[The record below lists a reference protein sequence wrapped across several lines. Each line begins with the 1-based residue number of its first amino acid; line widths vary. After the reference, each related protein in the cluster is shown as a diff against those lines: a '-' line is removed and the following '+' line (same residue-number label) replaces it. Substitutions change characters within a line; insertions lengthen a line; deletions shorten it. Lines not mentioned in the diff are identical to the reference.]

1 MRRRRIQFDT
11 EIEMGVE
18 AVESSSDP
26 VILEIEV
33 GAGKIP
39 LDICRSFHVV
49 KKVVASG
56 RKAEIPSD

>member
-11 EIEMGVE
+11 EIEMSVE

-33 GAGKIP
+33 GAGKIL
-39 LDICRSFHVV
+39 LDICRSFHSV
-49 KKVVASG
+49 KRVVASS

>member
-18 AVESSSDP
+18 VVESSSDP

-33 GAGKIP
+33 GKIP
-39 LDICRSFHVV
+39 LDICRSFHVENT
-49 KKVVASG
+49 VVASG
-56 RKAEIPSD
+56 RKAEIPGD

>member
-18 AVESSSDP
+18 VVESSSDP
-26 VILEIEV
+26 VILEIEL

-39 LDICRSFHVV
+39 LDICRSFHVDETEL
-49 KKVVASG
+49 ASG